1 MKVDKSIYVFDNFV
15 SKAKQTFY
23 YDYIIKSYFKIGWE
37 DLEEFDKRGYPC
49 LHSSYTRQNVDQ
61 LELIPNLKKYAKK
74 TPFKNIINE
83 NNYIK
88 CMVNLSKPAD
98 PNFTHCHP
106 KQVVCLYYANL
117 NWHPNFAGETL
128 FYTEDQKE
136 IRYGSSY
143 TPNRL
148 VIFDGEIPHTIRA
161 QNITGPNYRFSISL
175 FFNK

>member
-1 MKVDKSIYVFDNFV
+1 MKIDKSIYVFDNFV

-23 YDYIIKSYFKIGWE
+23 YNYIIKSFFKIGWE
-37 DLEEFDKRGYPC
+37 DVEEFDKRGYPC

-61 LELIPNLKKYAKK
+61 LELIPNLKKFAKK
-74 TPFKNIINE
+74 TPYKNIINE

-88 CMVNLSKPAD
+88 C
-98 PNFTHCHP
+98 
-106 KQVVCLYYANL
+106 
-117 NWHPNFAGETL
+117 L
-128 FYTEDQKE
+128 FYSEDQKE
-136 IRYGSSY
+136 IRYGSIY

>member
-1 MKVDKSIYVFDNFV
+1 MHIMPEK
-15 SKAKQTFY
+15 
-23 YDYIIKSYFKIGWE
+23 IKK
-37 DLEEFDKRGYPC
+37 K
-49 LHSSYTRQNVDQ
+49 
-61 LELIPNLKKYAKK
+61 LKKYAKK

-88 CMVNLSKPAD
+88 CMVNLSTPAD
-98 PNFTHCHP
+98 PKFTHCHP

-136 IRYGSSY
+136 IRYGSTY

-161 QNITGPNYRFSISL
+161 QNITGPNYRFSIRL

>member
-1 MKVDKSIYVFDNFV
+1 
-15 SKAKQTFY
+15 
-23 YDYIIKSYFKIGWE
+23 
-37 DLEEFDKRGYPC
+37 
-49 LHSSYTRQNVDQ
+49 
-61 LELIPNLKKYAKK
+61 
-74 TPFKNIINE
+74 
-83 NNYIK
+83 
-88 CMVNLSKPAD
+88 MVNLSKPAD

-136 IRYGSSY
+136 IRYGSTY

-161 QNITGPNYRFSISL
+161 QNITGPNYRFSISI